1 MGAKQVSRSQ
11 KGARAEARRRIAER
25 ARKAEAALADY
36 LRAGEQIEAARQL
49 IAQHEATQ
57 RKALADLAAVIG
69 REQAAAAAGV
79 EVKLVSTA
87 AGSATARIG
96 SSDSSTASSQ
106 FAAEVAARQ

>member
-1 MGAKQVSRSQ
+1 MGARQVSRSQ

-36 LRAGEQIEAARQL
+36 LRAGEQIEAAREL

-87 AGSATARIG
+87 ARCGKVPIG
-96 SSDSSTASSQ
+96 GSDSSLGCQ
-106 FAAEVAARQ
+106 PAA

>member
-25 ARKAEAALADY
+25 ARKAETALADY
-36 LRAGEQIEAARQL
+36 LRAGEQIATAREL
-49 IAQHEATQ
+49 IARHEATQ

-79 EVKLVSTA
+79 EVKLVPTA
-87 AGSATARIG
+87 ASSGKARPDKG
-96 SSDSSTASSQ
+96 DFPTECHP
-106 FAAEVAARQ
+106 AAEVDARQ

>member
-25 ARKAEAALADY
+25 ARKAEAALAAY
-36 LRAGEQIEAARQL
+36 LRAGEQIAAAREL
-49 IAQHEATQ
+49 IAMHEATQ

-79 EVKLVSTA
+79 DVKLVSTA
-87 AGSATARIG
+87 ARCGKAQIG
-96 SSDSSTASSQ
+96 GDSSIGCQ
-106 FAAEVAARQ
+106 PAAEVAPH

>member
-36 LRAGEQIEAARQL
+36 LRAGELIEAAREL

-79 EVKLVSTA
+79 EMKLVSTA
-87 AGSATARIG
+87 TGAAKARIG
-96 SSDSSTASSQ
+96 SCNSPIATNTP
-106 FAAEVAARQ
+106 AAEVARQ

>member
-36 LRAGEQIEAARQL
+36 LRAGEQIAAAHEL
-49 IAQHEATQ
+49 IAVHEATQ

-69 REQAAAAAGV
+69 QEQAAAAAGV
-79 EVKLVSTA
+79 EVKLLRTA
-87 AGSATARIG
+87 VASAKADIG
-96 SSDSSTASSQ
+96 SGDSS
-106 FAAEVAARQ
+106 AAERTPVLGVAAR